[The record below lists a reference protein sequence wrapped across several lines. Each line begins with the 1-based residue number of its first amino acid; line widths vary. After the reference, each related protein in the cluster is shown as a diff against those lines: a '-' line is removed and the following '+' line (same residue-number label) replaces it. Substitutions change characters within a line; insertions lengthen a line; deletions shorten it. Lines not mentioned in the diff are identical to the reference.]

1 MNFALILFILTVITG
16 IFWIFER
23 TVFLPQ
29 RRRKAEEAASA
40 FEAANREALG
50 RGDAAVGGRLR
61 TGQQAARTDRTGRKC
76 CERDLR

>member
-29 RRRKAEEAASA
+29 RRRKAMLLSA
-40 FEAANREALG
+40 KIC
-50 RGDAAVGGRLR
+50 AV
-61 TGQQAARTDRTGRKC
+61 
-76 CERDLR
+76 

>member
-40 FEAANREALG
+40 FEAANREAL
-50 RGDAAVGGRLR
+50 DAAMPLSAKICAV
-61 TGQQAARTDRTGRKC
+61 
-76 CERDLR
+76 

>member
-40 FEAANREALG
+40 FEAANRS
-50 RGDAAVGGRLR
+50 DAAMLLSAKICAV
-61 TGQQAARTDRTGRKC
+61 
-76 CERDLR
+76 

>member
-40 FEAANREALG
+40 FEAANREA
-50 RGDAAVGGRLR
+50 AAMLLSAKICAV
-61 TGQQAARTDRTGRKC
+61 
-76 CERDLR
+76 